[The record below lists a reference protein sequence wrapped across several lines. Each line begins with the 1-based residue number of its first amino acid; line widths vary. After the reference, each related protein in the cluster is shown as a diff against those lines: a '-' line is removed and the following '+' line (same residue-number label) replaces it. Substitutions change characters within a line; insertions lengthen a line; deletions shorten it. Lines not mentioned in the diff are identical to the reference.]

1 MGPFSTDA
9 HRSCWDCDFIRVA
22 GGTSRRCSKHRKK
35 HIPLPTLSDVEEI
48 ELFGGKGTVADR
60 CRGFTVAREIPFLL
74 VFDER
79 VGAR

>member
-1 MGPFSTDA
+1 
-9 HRSCWDCDFIRVA
+9 
-22 GGTSRRCSKHRKK
+22 
-35 HIPLPTLSDVEEI
+35 VEEMEI
-48 ELFGGKGTVADR
+48 YGGKGTVADR